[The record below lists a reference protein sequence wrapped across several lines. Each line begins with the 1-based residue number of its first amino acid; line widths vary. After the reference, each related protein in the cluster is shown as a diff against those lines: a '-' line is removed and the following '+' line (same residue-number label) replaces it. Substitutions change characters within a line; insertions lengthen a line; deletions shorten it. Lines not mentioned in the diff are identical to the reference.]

1 MGSLFEAAETAK
13 RRAKWK
19 KLLLV
24 LVGLGVVA
32 LIAIQF
38 VPVTGVGVNP
48 AERYALNAPP
58 EVEHILRKACM
69 DCHSNET
76 RWPWYAK
83 LAPSS
88 WLLIRDVK
96 KGRSRFNMSEWGSTD
111 EQERQTDRENAWDQ
125 IKEGNMPPWFY
136 IPMHLDARLTAQEK
150 ETLHKWLI
158 PEKKPDAEKKE
169 PAADK
174 KEPAPEKKD
183 EPAEKKEPEKA
194 APVKK

>member
-1 MGSLFEAAETAK
+1 MGSLFEAAETAR

-19 KLLLV
+19 KVLLV
-24 LVGLGVVA
+24 LLGLGVVA
-32 LIAIQF
+32 FIAIQF
-38 VPVTGVGVNP
+38 VPVPGVGVNP
-48 AERYALNAPP
+48 PERYALNAPP

-83 LAPSS
+83 LAPPS

-96 KGRSRFNMSEWGSTD
+96 KGRSRFNLSEWGSAD

-125 IKEGNMPPWFY
+125 IKDGTMPPWFY

-158 PEKKPDAEKKE
+158 PDKKPDAEKKE
-169 PAADK
+169 PAAEKKDEPDK
-174 KEPAPEKKD
+174 KEPA
-183 EPAEKKEPEKA
+183 AEKKGPEKA
-194 APVKK
+194 APDKK